1 MTVRF
6 IAFIKNALAK
16 DLVLTASFTIW
27 GLIITLPTISP
38 YTKYATMISQ
48 AIFYTSPVLLLD
60 AESLTNRFSQLQ
72 DPQGLIL
79 E

>member
-48 AIFYTSPVLLLD
+48 AISYTSPVLLLD